1 MNAAPLSIFAS
12 FLTPASPVLT
22 LFLTGSL
29 LIGIECFPQVTS
41 RHLKTAVGALGA
53 LLAVVFSLMLLHWT
67 PPALPTGEIAEGWRW
82 LSEFA
87 RNYRMDSMVAALCAA
102 IGVFTLFG
110 LVFLD
115 RYFATHPAR
124 SEMLALTIFV
134 ASGMMVLV
142 SAQSF
147 ILIFLGIELLSLP
160 TYVLVGMKRRD
171 KASTEAALKYFLFG
185 SFATVLLVF
194 GIALIYAQTGTMR
207 LDGTAAYAQRL
218 ALEGLGSS
226 PLFVGGMLLVLI
238 ATAFKVGAAPFHMWV
253 PDAYQG
259 APTPVTGFMGS
270 AVKLAGFALAAR
282 LFWSAFLPIANAW
295 APTLAWLAVLTM
307 FVGNAAALA
316 QNDLKRMFAYSS
328 VSHAGFLLLALTA
341 VPTGAEQVAAIQPG
355 AMNHLFYYLVVYGLM
370 FLGLF
375 GAIALVE
382 DGKGSTDVT
391 ALSGLGFQRPMLGV
405 ALTVFAISGAG
416 LPPTAG
422 FFAKYFIFLDV
433 VASGRTA
440 LVVAALVASLLG
452 VYYYLRVVVQLYM
465 REPGTGPLPA
475 KAGWGVGAAIGF
487 CAVALLYFAMRP
499 EALAFAAKP

>member
-1 MNAAPLSIFAS
+1 MNAAPLSILHS
-12 FLTPASPVLT
+12 FLTPASPVLA
-22 LFLTGSL
+22 LFATGSL
-29 LIGIECFPQVTS
+29 LVGLECFPELRS
-41 RHLKTAVGALGA
+41 RHLKTAVGAAGVFAAA
-53 LLAVVFSLMLLHWT
+53 LLSLLLLDWT
-67 PPALPTGEIAEGWRW
+67 APALPTGEVSENWRW

-102 IGVFTLFG
+102 IAVFTLFG
-110 LVFLD
+110 LLFID

-124 SEMLALTIFV
+124 SEMLALTVFV

-147 ILIFLGIELLSLP
+147 ILVFLGIELMSLP

-185 SFATVLLVF
+185 SLATVLLVF
-194 GIALIYAQTGTMR
+194 GIALLYAQTGTMR
-207 LDGTAAYAQRL
+207 LDGTAAFAERL
-218 ALEGLGSS
+218 ALEGIGQS

-328 VSHAGFLLLALTA
+328 ISHAGFLLLALTA
-341 VPTGAEQVAAIQPG
+341 VTGGEQPMIQPG
-355 AMNHLFYYLVVYGLM
+355 AMSHLFYYLVVYGLM

-382 DGKGSTDVT
+382 DGKGSTDVS
-391 ALSGLGFQRPMLGV
+391 ALSGLGFQRPALGL
-405 ALTVFAISGAG
+405 ALTVFAVSGAG

-440 LVVAALVASLLG
+440 LVVLALLASLLG
-452 VYYYLRVVVQLYM
+452 VYYYLRVVVYLYM
-465 REPGTGPLPA
+465 REPASGPLPA
-475 KAGWGVGAAIGF
+475 KAGWSVGTAIGL
-487 CAVALLYFAMRP
+487 CAVALIYFAMRP